1 MILSESLC
9 QNSPRSLS
17 LPSVILS
24 LLDRGLAAPASLVVL
39 VSTIAAN
46 SHGANLEG
54 LAVGSKLLWYLQ
66 FAHWV
71 VTSLLKSFSSGHLS
85 KWPDSKSYF
94 FKEHLKIHLKLP
106 LRSHIGYYFMVF
118 LMVKLLKLPYS
129 RYTKIISPNFPESP
143 RAHRGSNRPG
153 AEPQQGIPHGR
164 WRNEALNRAS
174 VGSWRSTYDMQRYL
188 YIYIHSK
195 CDQSSNQ
202 AIKSNQIKPINHS
215 INQSINQSNQSIYIY
230 IYTRIYN
237 YIWLYIYI
245 YDIIWLY
252 MSIFTLLRVGWP
264 PTPQV
269 YFGPWEGLRVVWN
282 FHFP

>member
-1 MILSESLC
+1 MTVPSHSKTQKTLAISTHRKKYAGPWGSSSHWSSEIRNQVRNHIHQVFVYDLSYTELICWVWFIISMILSESLC

-94 FKEHLKIHLKLP
+94 F
-106 LRSHIGYYFMVF
+106 LRTSQNPSQITT
-118 LMVKLLKLPYS
+118 KKPYW
-129 RYTKIISPNFPESP
+129 ILF
-143 RAHRGSNRPG
+143 H
-153 AEPQQGIPHGR
+153 GILDG
-164 WRNEALNRAS
+164 
-174 VGSWRSTYDMQRYL
+174 
-188 YIYIHSK
+188 
-195 CDQSSNQ
+195 
-202 AIKSNQIKPINHS
+202 
-215 INQSINQSNQSIYIY
+215 
-230 IYTRIYN
+230 
-237 YIWLYIYI
+237 
-245 YDIIWLY
+245 
-252 MSIFTLLRVGWP
+252 
-264 PTPQV
+264 
-269 YFGPWEGLRVVWN
+269 
-282 FHFP
+282 